1 MNCHETSSQNLISLS
16 ITVWDQ
22 EIIHNMAIIT
32 TYAFNN
38 ASNVIVLANPHLHCW
53 SQYFLPYARKNGG

>member
-53 SQYFLPYARKNGG
+53 SQYFLPYGRENGG